1 MYRTNIYLEAEQ
13 VRALRHL
20 AAEER
25 RSVAQLIRQAVD
37 QYLVREFQDR
47 KDWGER
53 FDDLV
58 ARIQQR
64 IPANVTPEEIEADI
78 TAAREEVRQERR
90 AERQTSL
97 DARGR

>member
-1 MYRTNIYLEAEQ
+1 M
-13 VRALRHL
+13 RALRHL
-20 AAEER
+20 AAEEHS
-25 RSVAQLIRQAVD
+25 SVAQLIRQAVD

-47 KDWGER
+47 GSWGRR

-64 IPANVTPEEIEADI
+64 IPSDVTPEEIEADI
-78 TAAREEVRQERR
+78 TAAREEVRKSRQVG
-90 AERQTSL
+90 RQTSF

>member
-1 MYRTNIYLEAEQ
+1 M
-13 VRALRHL
+13 RALRHL
-20 AAEER
+20 VAEEH

-64 IPANVTPEEIEADI
+64 IPADVTPEEFEADI
-78 TAAREEVRQERR
+78 SAAREEVRQMRR
-90 AERQTSL
+90 AEGETGP
-97 DARGR
+97 DARRR